1 MNITASQDSDLE
13 FTKQR
18 LLREALWGKGRQK
31 RISITLAVLLGFVL
45 TRIIDG
51 EFLDALLRIGVGT
64 VLFSFVEIAAKVQKT
79 YSSFGLMTHVGGYKN
94 RIGKRTRPRRISH
107 RLQLKRTMKEQI
119 NIRLWLNQKG
129 WLHKKGNPLVQMVE
143 PKTAYER

>member
-18 LLREALWGKGRQK
+18 LLRQALWGKGRQK

-64 VLFSFVEIAAKVQKT
+64 VLFSFVEIAAT
-79 YSSFGLMTHVGGYKN
+79 IYIN
-94 RIGKRTRPRRISH
+94 RK
-107 RLQLKRTMKEQI
+107 
-119 NIRLWLNQKG
+119 
-129 WLHKKGNPLVQMVE
+129 
-143 PKTAYER
+143 